1 MRSGSPA
8 DNLDK
13 DACSTLI
20 RILKTRTMYA
30 TCVSAVFLCI
40 VVIDISTRVLTTTSP
55 ADPSVLSPRQYQH
68 TDPDSGTQLVCDKC
82 PAGTHVSVHCSPTA
96 VRECSHCP
104 EGTFTRGENGVQKCH
119 PCRAPCPA
127 GFIEKATCTPIQDRV
142 CTCPPNS
149 FLFGDGGTE
158 CRPHS
163 LCPPGTRVK
172 RRGSETEDVLCR
184 PCTKGTFSAV
194 ESSVVKCRT
203 HTDCQAQGLVLLTPG
218 TKETDNVCGPPSS
231 APISFSSS
239 PVSTPILLGPELAVL
254 VQEPMI
260 SSSTP
265 SSSSLTGPGLKGTYS
280 HSAAIQLRG
289 NPGGEDHRAE
299 GLFLSRS
306 GTPTQQ
312 NRDPPQTPPLPA
324 DKQLMDL
331 EHRQGQPNSDPVPG
345 PNKRTME
352 GLEGAEVVR
361 VGTGISK
368 VAGQGSGGGGSGV
381 SSYYRPTRRGSPR
394 PSTHDHFDIN
404 EHLPWMI
411 VLLLLLVL
419 VVIVICSVKRSS
431 RVLKKGPMD
440 PSSIMEKAIQKK
452 PSVPPMQVKEKWIYY
467 SNGQGVDILKLVAA
481 HVGTQWIDIYQS
493 LANATEREVAAF
505 SNGYSSEHERAY
517 AALQHWTIR
526 DSDANL
532 AKLINALHRQ
542 RRIDVVEKIRRV
554 MEDNPQFDIN
564 QLMTSVNVSQSLSPV
579 HKPLESPSSIGSNSG
594 GSVGGGSMGGASGMA
609 VEQSPVDRSKG
620 FFPDESEPLL
630 RCDSTSSKD
639 SALSR
644 NGSFITKEKKDT
656 VLRQVRLDPCDLQPI
671 FDDMLHILN
680 PEELHVIEEIPAA
693 EDKLDQLFEIAGIKS
708 QEASQTL
715 LDSVYSHLPDLL

>member
-1 MRSGSPA
+1 MESR
-8 DNLDK
+8 
-13 DACSTLI
+13 
-20 RILKTRTMYA
+20 M
-30 TCVSAVFLCI
+30 CVTTQLLYTVVVNISARAV
-40 VVIDISTRVLTTTSP
+40 TT
-55 ADPSVLSPRQYQH
+55 AIPSDLLVLSPRHYQH
-68 TDPDSGTQLVCDKC
+68 TDPSSGTRLVCDKC
-82 PAGTHVSVHCSPTA
+82 PAGTYVSFHCSPTA
-96 VRECSHCP
+96 VRECSPCP
-104 EGTFTRGENGVQKCH
+104 GGAFTRGENGVQQCH
-119 PCRAPCPA
+119 RCRAPCPA
-127 GFIEKATCTPIQDRV
+127 GFIEKAGCTATQDRI
-142 CTCPPNS
+142 CTCPPDS
-149 FLFGDGGTE
+149 FLSADGGTE

-163 LCPPGTRVK
+163 LCPAGTRVK
-172 RRGSETEDVLCR
+172 KRGSAAEDVLCK
-184 PCTKGTFSAV
+184 PCTKGTFSDART
-194 ESSVVKCRT
+194 SAVKCRT
-203 HTDCQAQGLVLLTPG
+203 HADCQAQGLVLLTPG
-218 TKETDNVCGPPSS
+218 TRETDNVCGPAST
-231 APISFSSS
+231 ALSSS
-239 PVSTPILLGPELAVL
+239 SSSSLSTTNPLVPAEDAL
-254 VQEPMI
+254 VQEPQR
-260 SSSTP
+260 STSP
-265 SSSSLTGPGLKGTYS
+265 LAALTGAAHKGIYS
-280 HSAAIQLRG
+280 QSAPLQLRESLSG
-289 NPGGEDHRAE
+289 VNHLAE
-299 GLFLSRS
+299 GLVHGRPA
-306 GTPTQQ
+306 TPIPT
-312 NRDPPQTPPLPA
+312 NLESPRTPPPPA
-324 DKQLMDL
+324 RKQPTDS
-331 EHRQGQPNSDPVPG
+331 EQQRGQPNSDPVSG
-345 PNKRTME
+345 PNGQAIE
-352 GLEGAEVVR
+352 DLPGAEVVR
-361 VGTGISK
+361 IGTGTSK
-368 VAGQGSGGGGSGV
+368 VAEQGSGGGGSGV

-394 PSTHDHFDIN
+394 PSTHNHFDIN

-419 VVIVICSVKRSS
+419 VVIVVCSVKRSS
-431 RVLKKGPMD
+431 RVLKKGPMQD

-452 PSVPPMQVKEKWIYY
+452 PSVPQAQVKEKWIYY

-505 SNGYSSEHERAY
+505 SNGYSSDRERAY

-526 DSDANL
+526 DGDANL

-542 RRIDVVEKIRRV
+542 RRIDVVEKIRCV

-579 HKPLESPSSIGSNSG
+579 HRALDSPSSVGSGSGGSGSSG
-594 GSVGGGSMGGASGMA
+594 GSVGAASSVG
-609 VEQSPVDRSKG
+609 VEQSPVDRTKG

-693 EDKLDQLFEIAGIKS
+693 EDKLDRLFEIAGVKS

>member
-1 MRSGSPA
+1 MSA
-8 DNLDK
+8 
-13 DACSTLI
+13 
-20 RILKTRTMYA
+20 M
-30 TCVSAVFLCI
+30 CVSVVLLYT
-40 VVIDISTRVLTTTSP
+40 VVIDISARAVTTTSP
-55 ADPSVLSPRQYQH
+55 ADQLVLSPRHYQH
-68 TDPDSGTQLVCDKC
+68 TDPSSGTQLVCDKC
-82 PAGTHVSVHCSPTA
+82 PAGTYVSLHCSPTA
-96 VRECSHCP
+96 VRECSPCP
-104 EGTFTRGENGVQKCH
+104 EGAFTRGENGVQQCH
-119 PCRAPCPA
+119 RCRAPCPK
-127 GFIEKATCTPIQDRV
+127 GFVEKASCTAIQDRT

-149 FLFGDGGTE
+149 FLSVESGAE
-158 CRPHS
+158 CKPHS
-163 LCPPGTRVK
+163 LCPSGTRVK
-172 RRGSETEDVLCR
+172 KRGSATEDVVCK
-184 PCTKGTFSAV
+184 PCTKGTFSDMR
-194 ESSVVKCRT
+194 SSLVKCRT

-218 TKETDNVCGPPSS
+218 TRETDNVCAPSTS
-231 APISFSSS
+231 ALSSS
-239 PVSTPILLGPELAVL
+239 S
-254 VQEPMI
+254 
-260 SSSTP
+260 SSSTITSRGPSQDVPERQTSSFSP
-265 SSSSLTGPGLKGTYS
+265 SSSLNGPAHEGIYSLSAPMPLRESPGWKN
-280 HSAAIQLRG
+280 LRTEGLGRPG
-289 NPGGEDHRAE
+289 NPIPPNSDP
-299 GLFLSRS
+299 SR
-306 GTPTQQ
+306 TL
-312 NRDPPQTPPLPA
+312 PPPA
-324 DKQLMDL
+324 QKQPMNS
-331 EHRQGQPNSDPVPG
+331 EQPRGQPNSDPVPG
-345 PNKRTME
+345 PNKQAMD
-352 GLEGAEVVR
+352 GLEVAEVVP

-368 VAGQGSGGGGSGV
+368 VADQGSGGGGGV

-394 PSTHDHFDIN
+394 PSTQNHFDIN

-419 VVIVICSVKRSS
+419 VVIVVCSVKRSS
-431 RVLKKGPMD
+431 RVLKKGPVQD

-452 PSVPPMQVKEKWIYY
+452 PSQPPMQVKEKWIYY

-481 HVGTQWIDIYQS
+481 HVGTHWIDIYQS

-505 SNGYSSEHERAY
+505 SNGYSSDHERAY

-542 RRIDVVEKIRRV
+542 RRIDVVEKIRCV

-564 QLMTSVNVSQSLSPV
+564 QLMTSVNVSQSLSPI
-579 HKPLESPSSIGSNSG
+579 HKALDSPS
-594 GSVGGGSMGGASGMA
+594 SVGGGSNRSGGSSSSSSGSVG
-609 VEQSPVDRSKG
+609 VEQSPVDRTKG

-680 PEELHVIEEIPAA
+680 PEELHVIEEIPDS
-693 EDKLDQLFEIAGIKS
+693 EDKLDRLFEIAGVKS